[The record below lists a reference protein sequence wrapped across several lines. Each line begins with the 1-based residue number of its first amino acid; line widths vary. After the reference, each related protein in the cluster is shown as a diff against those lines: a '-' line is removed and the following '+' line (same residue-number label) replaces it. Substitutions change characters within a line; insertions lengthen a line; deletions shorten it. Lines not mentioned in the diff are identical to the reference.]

1 MIKTPKIVLVL
12 LLPLCGAG
20 GLVADPAVRI
30 PDERVI
36 RIMAT
41 VFPLAEFTKAV
52 AGDRADVGLLL
63 PPGAE
68 VHTWQPSFGDVRKLA
83 SLDAF
88 VYIGSGLEPWA
99 GDLLR
104 GAGRPDLRLLEIGR
118 TLTLA
123 PHAEPG
129 PGEHG
134 HENEGVDPHVW
145 LDPVLDAAIVDRIA
159 DFLITLEPAGAE
171 GFRNRAA
178 AYKSVLERLDGDFRS
193 ALGTCRNRMFIY
205 CGHSAFAYLARRY
218 GLEQVAVFGASPDAA
233 PTPRDLASVID
244 RVKAAGVRTVFFEP
258 GTGEKMARMIASGAG
273 ADTRPLSAGHNL
285 TREEKATG
293 RTFIDIMRT
302 NLENLKHGL
311 ACQ

>member
-1 MIKTPKIVLVL
+1 MIKTLKILLSL
-12 LLPLCGAG
+12 LLPLCPAG
-20 GLVADPAVRI
+20 RLAAEPPAVQPAERI
-30 PDERVI
+30 I
-36 RIMAT
+36 RIMTT
-41 VFPLAEFTKAV
+41 VFPLAEFTRAV
-52 AGDRADVGLLL
+52 AGEGVEVELLL

-88 VYIGSGLEPWA
+88 IYIGSGLEPWA

-123 PHAEPG
+123 PIAGLE

-134 HENEGVDPHVW
+134 HGSEGVDPHVW

-159 DFLITLEPAGAE
+159 DFLSEIDPAGAE
-171 GFRNRAA
+171 GFRSRAA
-178 AYKSVLERLDGDFRS
+178 AYQSTLELLDRDFRS
-193 ALGTCRNRMFIY
+193 GLGSCRTRMFIY

-233 PTPRDLASVID
+233 PTPRELASVID
-244 RVKAAGVRTVFFEP
+244 RAKAAGVRTVFFEP
-258 GTGEKMARMIASGAG
+258 GTGEKMARLIASGAG

-285 TREEKATG
+285 TRDETAS
-293 RTFIDIMRT
+293 RLTFIDIMRT
-302 NLENLKHGL
+302 NLETLKHGL